1 MLQRLL
7 RVLRPDGKGF
17 FMLFNQMADN
27 VEAMGDK
34 LALIFATEEPDLR
47 SSLVQEIDSLEQ
59 QTDSLAHKVFIEL
72 SRNFITPFDRD
83 DIYRLV
89 SSLDDVADNIHGSGR
104 RLIMYDMDVRDEYFK
119 VLSGLIKEAVKN
131 MQVLIQHLHQ
141 RRFSKEIEE
150 MIIGINV
157 LENKGDD
164 VFGESMQA
172 LFRHELDAK
181 NIIKKK
187 ELYQLLESTIDCC
200 EDVANIIESIL
211 LKEN

>member
-17 FMLFNQMADN
+17 FLLFNQMAEN
-27 VEAMGDK
+27 VEVMGEK
-34 LALIFATEEPDLR
+34 LSLVFRASDIAIR
-47 SSLVQEIDSLEQ
+47 NSLVQEIDSLEH
-59 QTDSLAHKVFIEL
+59 QTDKLAHKVFIEL

-89 SSLDDVADNIHGSGR
+89 SSLDDVADNIHGCSK
-104 RLIMYDMDVRDEYFK
+104 RLIMYDVDVDDEYFRLLADL
-119 VLSGLIKEAVKN
+119 VSEAVVRMKT
-131 MQVLIQHLHQ
+131 LIYNLNH

-150 MIIGINV
+150 MIIEINV

-164 VFGESMQA
+164 AFGESMQA
-172 LFRHELDAK
+172 LFRNEMDAK
-181 NIIKKK
+181 NLIKKK
-187 ELYQLLESTIDCC
+187 AVYQLLESTIDCC
-200 EDVANIIESIL
+200 EDVANVVESIL

>member
-7 RVLRPDGKGF
+7 RILRPDGKGF
-17 FMLFNQMADN
+17 FLLFNQMAEN
-27 VEAMGDK
+27 IEAMGEK
-34 LALIFATEEPDLR
+34 LALVFASADAQER
-47 SSLVQEIDSLEQ
+47 GRLVQEIDSLEH

-72 SRNFITPFDRD
+72 SKNFITPFDSD

-89 SSLDDVADNIHGSGR
+89 SSLDDVADTIHGCGK
-104 RLIMYDMDVRDEYFK
+104 RLIMYDVDVQDKYFL
-119 VLSGLIKEAVKN
+119 VLSGYVKEVVKQLNTLIC
-131 MQVLIQHLHQ
+131 HLHH

-157 LENKGDD
+157 WENKGDD
-164 VFGESMQA
+164 TFSEGMQA
-172 LFRHELDAK
+172 LFRNEVDAK

-187 ELYQLLESTIDCC
+187 EVYQLLESTIDCC
-200 EDVANIIESIL
+200 EDVANIVESIL